1 MRWKMNTRGWSKRSL
16 RFLGILLAIGLVA
29 YLLWDGSNGM
39 GSSDVATGII
49 LMMILGALY
58 YLQRTDIILE
68 RGITQRIRAE
78 YPTESQPQVFGIY
91 KHLKAKELEYLFVK
105 ILDDAKGDL
114 SQVKKLSGLAESM
127 GPQAFL
133 ENHW

>member
-1 MRWKMNTRGWSKRSL
+1 MNTRGWSKRSL

-29 YLLWDGSNGM
+29 YLLWDGSNGL

-78 YPTESQPQVFGIY
+78 YPTESQSQVFGIY

-127 GPQAFL
+127 GPKAFL